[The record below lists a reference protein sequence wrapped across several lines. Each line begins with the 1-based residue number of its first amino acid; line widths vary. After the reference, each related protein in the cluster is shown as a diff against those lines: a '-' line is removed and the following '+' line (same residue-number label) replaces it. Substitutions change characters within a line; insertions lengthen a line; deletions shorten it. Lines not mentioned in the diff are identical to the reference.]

1 MGLYEDISRRRLLQM
16 GSGLGV
22 AGLLAA
28 CGGSTSSDDGA
39 AAPAASSD
47 AAAPATSAA
56 AADTGAATSAAA
68 AASSA
73 PAAAAFDAAS
83 ESGELVAFDWQ
94 GYEIPEFWKA
104 YNEGQGTKVPI
115 KWVFLEDDQQALAKV
130 AAGFKVDTAH
140 PCIAYTK
147 DWLDAGLIQP
157 WDTTQIE
164 GWDGVNENLYAGGLI
179 EDQVYMIPWDW
190 GFSSL
195 VIRTDRVDPADFVG
209 WEGILNEKYKKRI
222 SIYSD
227 GVAITKIGSLI
238 NNGPVD
244 PNALDNAAIDAAKE
258 TMKKAAKNIRNFW
271 TSEADAIKDFIAG
284 NVDITYAWPGT
295 WYQIRNGLKEK
306 GVDPATIQ
314 YVQPSQGR
322 LGWVCGFVLAKD
334 TKVPGSAHMM
344 MSQALSKDA
353 MTYLI
358 NAYYYGAAN
367 TAPDII
373 AGVED
378 QSLVK
383 AFGLDD
389 PSSLDPPKV
398 WKEQY
403 LPNREAY
410 VKAAEEVKASV

>member
-28 CGGSTSSDDGA
+28 CGGSTSDDGGDA
-39 AAPAASSD
+39 AAPAASSE

-56 AADTGAATSAAA
+56 APAGSSA

-94 GYEIPEFWKA
+94 GYEIPEFWQA
-104 YNEGQGTKVPI
+104 YNDGQGKKVPL

-164 GWDGVNENLYAGGLI
+164 GWDTVNPGLYEAAVIDGAT
-179 EDQVYMIPWDW
+179 YMVPWDW
-190 GFSSL
+190 GYSSL
-195 VIRTDRVDPADFVG
+195 CIRTDRVDPADFAG

-222 SIYSD
+222 SIFSD
-227 GVAITKIGSLI
+227 GVAITKIGGLI
-238 NNGPVD
+238 NKGPVNPHD
-244 PNALDNAAIDAAKE
+244 LTPEDIEASKE

-271 TSEADAIKDFIAG
+271 TSEADAIKDMVNG
-284 NVDITYAWPGT
+284 NIDITYAWPGT
-295 WYQIRNGLKEK
+295 WYQIRAGLEEK
-306 GVDPATIQ
+306 GVDPNVVQ
-314 YVQPSQGR
+314 YIQPSQGR

-334 TKVPGSAHMM
+334 TKVPGSAHAM
-344 MSQALSKDA
+344 MSQSLSVPA

-367 TAPDII
+367 SAPEVI

-398 WKEQY
+398 WKESY
-403 LPNREAY
+403 LPNREAF